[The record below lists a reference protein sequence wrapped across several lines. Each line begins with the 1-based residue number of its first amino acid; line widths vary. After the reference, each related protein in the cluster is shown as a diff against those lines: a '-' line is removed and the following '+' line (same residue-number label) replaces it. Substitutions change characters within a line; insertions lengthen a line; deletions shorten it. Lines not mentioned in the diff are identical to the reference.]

1 MQKGLKRKGRE
12 QSGEESERERE
23 RERERAS
30 NERAD
35 EVELI
40 AIAN

>member
-1 MQKGLKRKGRE
+1 MESRT
-12 QSGEESERERE
+12 EESERERQRKQERERE
-23 RERERAS
+23 RERVS